1 MKERFSV
8 SMDED
13 LTKWLDKLADEKI
26 FSSRSHALEFC
37 VKQIS
42 KIGIKNIVLM
52 HWGTGEAEPVF
63 IQKSE
68 VEALD
73 SFAKA
78 RSISRG
84 EAVKV
89 LINQGMKDES

>member
-13 LTKWLDKLADEKI
+13 LTKWLDKLVDEKI

-42 KIGIKNIVLM
+42 KLGIKNIVLM
-52 HWGTGEAEPVF
+52 HWGAGEAEPVF
-63 IQKSE
+63 IQKAE
-68 VEALD
+68 VAALD

-78 RSISRG
+78 RGISRE

-89 LINQGMKDES
+89 LINQGNDEA

>member
-8 SMDED
+8 SMDEE
-13 LTKWLDKLADEKI
+13 LAEWLDKMVDEKI
-26 FSSRSHALEFC
+26 FSSRSHAIEFC
-37 VKQIS
+37 VMQIS

-52 HWGTGEAEPVF
+52 HWGAGEAEPVF

-78 RSISRG
+78 RNISRD

-89 LINQGMKDES
+89 LINQSVKDES

>member
-13 LTKWLDKLADEKI
+13 LTKWLDKLVDEKI

-42 KIGIKNIVLM
+42 KLGIKNIVLM
-52 HWGTGEAEPVF
+52 NWGAGEAEPMF
-63 IQKSE
+63 IEKAE

-78 RSISRG
+78 RSMSRE

-89 LINQGMKDES
+89 LINQGIKDEA